1 MAIIR
6 SRLLTIPIDHLPEE
20 DIEQTVL
27 KLIAQDKP
35 QHIVFLTLW
44 DVLKARRNAEYREMI
59 EQAALCLPLSKSILR
74 ALRFLKLPA
83 PVRRDTFDVIIRI
96 LHVIDSHY
104 KSLYLLGGYPQT
116 VMEAEKNVRITFPK
130 VHIVGRFGGYYHK
143 HLEHDIIT
151 SIVKSHP
158 SLIIVSHGMPG
169 HIKWIH
175 RNRKRLPNS
184 IIMYSDT
191 IIDIFAKRKK
201 RISDTTFRKG
211 HEFIPELLRNPFKIV
226 YGFRYLLFVFL
237 VLFYRLFREPAAPQP
252 RYE

>member
-6 SRLLTIPIDHLPEE
+6 TRLLTIPIDHLPEE

-27 KLIAQDKP
+27 KLITKDKP
-35 QHIVFLTLW
+35 QHIVFLTIW
-44 DVLKARRNAEYREMI
+44 DLLKARRNAEYREMI
-59 EQAALCLPLSKSILR
+59 EQAALCLPLSKSILW
-74 ALRFLKLPA
+74 ALRFLKLTT
-83 PVRRDTFDVIIRI
+83 PVRRDAFDVIIRV
-96 LHVIDSHY
+96 LNVIDSHY

-116 VMEAEKNVRITFPK
+116 IMEAEKNVHITFPNI
-130 VHIVGRFGGYYHK
+130 HIVGRFSGYYRK

-158 SLIIVSHGMPG
+158 ALVIVSHGMPE

-175 RNRKRLPNS
+175 RNRKKLPNS
-184 IIMYSDT
+184 IFIYNDD

-211 HEFIPELLRNPFKIV
+211 YEFIPELLRNPFKTV
-226 YGFRYLLFVFL
+226 YVFRYMLFVCL
-237 VLFYRLFREPAAPQP
+237 VFFYRLFREPAAQQTIS
-252 RYE
+252 E